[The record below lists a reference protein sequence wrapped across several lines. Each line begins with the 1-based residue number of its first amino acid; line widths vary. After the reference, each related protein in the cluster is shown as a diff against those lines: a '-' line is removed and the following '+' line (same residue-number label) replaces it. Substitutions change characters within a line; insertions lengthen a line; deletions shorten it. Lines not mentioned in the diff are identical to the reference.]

1 MATYDTALY
10 SIGASGHPGTSTGH
24 FYLDTL
30 HDSASIRLN
39 ARNYTDTTGDK
50 NAVQIKPYQT
60 VSKTSGGIKALELN
74 PKVDDAC
81 TIATI
86 QGLDSCVEIK
96 GTTGNISGKV
106 WCLRAKMESGSG
118 TTRTMTGPF
127 AMISCKNS
135 MHGTVTNGI
144 YVMDIETIGGGTAWT
159 AFAKFPD
166 DGAIASDSGTATPGA
181 HGWIKV
187 VIGSA
192 TRYIGVV
199 NTPS

>member
-1 MATYDTALY
+1 MPIYETVLM
-10 SIGASGHPGTSTGH
+10 SKGASAHPGASSGH
-24 FYLDTL
+24 LYLDTE

-39 ARNYTDTTGDK
+39 VRNYTATTGDK

-74 PKVDDAC
+74 PKVADGC

-86 QGLDSCVEIK
+86 QGLDSCIEIK

-106 WCLRAKMESGSG
+106 WALRAKLESGSG

-127 AMISCKNS
+127 AMLSCKNS
-135 MHGTVTNGI
+135 LHGTVSGG
-144 YVMDIETIGGGTAWT
+144 VFVLDVEGIGGGTAWT

-166 DGAIASDSGTATPGA
+166 DGVIANDGETKQGSTI
-181 HGWIKV
+181 GWIKV
-187 VIGSA
+187 VIG
-192 TRYIGVV
+192 TKTGYIQVEQL
-199 NTPS
+199 S